1 MRQVLNLTV
10 QRFAMTPIIS
20 FSAVADSKIDA
31 EAGVIRGVSLIT
43 VGPALGHGVAI
54 DRKTLEQVKTA
65 AELYTG
71 GLKVK
76 LDHSGGAGDIIG
88 YIDTMRIEGD
98 KLLGDLHL
106 LQSSPH
112 RTYIL
117 EIAQR
122 IPDTFGL
129 SIAFSGPSEVGSDKK
144 TILQRCSEI
153 YSVDLV
159 SEPAANPDGFFSRK
173 LKELESVMPKN
184 EPSGTP
190 QNNNPM
196 NEDDKKSIG
205 GMIESAMMAMSD
217 RLSKLESAMAPA
229 VKVEDEKKEVAE
241 MKAKNDMI
249 TNAANE
255 GALAAIRE
263 FSKQFGAPAAPV
275 ASAEAVKPADAVKR
289 SFEQIVAEK
298 SVELKGN
305 KSAAISFAV
314 KNHSA
319 EYTDYRARVQ
329 SGEIVKL

>member
-1 MRQVLNLTV
+1 
-10 QRFAMTPIIS
+10 MTPIIS
-20 FSAVADSKIDA
+20 FAAVADSKIDA

-190 QNNNPM
+190 QYNNPM
-196 NEDDKKSIG
+196 NEEDKKSIG
-205 GMIESAMMAMSD
+205 GMIESAMMAMND

-229 VKVEDEKKEVAE
+229 VEVEDEKKEVAE

-289 SFEQIVAEK
+289 SFEQIVADK

>member
-1 MRQVLNLTV
+1 
-10 QRFAMTPIIS
+10 MTPIIS
-20 FSAVADSKIDA
+20 FAAVADSKIDA
-31 EAGVIRGVSLIT
+31 ENGIIRGVSLIT

-129 SIAFSGPSEVGSDKK
+129 SIAFSGPSEVGADKK

-190 QNNNPM
+190 QYNNPM

-205 GMIESAMMAMSD
+205 GMIESAMMAMND

-229 VKVEDEKKEVAE
+229 AKVEADDEKVAE

-289 SFEQIVAEK
+289 SFEQIVADK

>member
-1 MRQVLNLTV
+1 
-10 QRFAMTPIIS
+10 MTPIIS
-20 FSAVADSKIDA
+20 FAAVADSKIDA
-31 EAGVIRGVSLIT
+31 ENGIIRGVSLIT

-196 NEDDKKSIG
+196 NEEDKKSIG

-217 RLSKLESAMAPA
+217 RLSKLESALAPA
-229 VKVEDEKKEVAE
+229 VEVEVEQDKVAA
-241 MKAKNDMI
+241 MKAKTDMI

-289 SFEQIVAEK
+289 SFEQIVADK